1 MRYLTKMKSSVTIKD
16 LSKDNFHKICVVG
29 GGITGAMM
37 VLLLKNSNLFK
48 LKDIGWIKP
57 RVELKDDLRTTFF
70 NKTSMELLNNLK
82 ILKKLK
88 KSDYTPIRKIKVFGV
103 NTSSPLEW
111 DYSDK
116 EIKLGAVIKNNIIL
130 NILEER
136 LKDVKQ
142 YQSFVNNTKCNKF
155 ERTLYLED
163 KTFIKTHLILSADG
177 KNSYLRHL
185 LSINTLNKSIKHI
198 AISGFLKQS
207 KNHNSTA
214 IQAFTNLGPI
224 GILPYD
230 NKNLVNFVQSIEES
244 ECKKIFSKKNPEIF
258 LCNELN
264 KFFAQINL
272 HFTPIKKINK
282 IENKLS
288 YWNLNLNFVLNPTSL
303 RAILIGDAAHSIHP
317 LAGQGLNLSLRDCVS
332 ALNAIRYSMKFGN
345 DLGDESILKFYKD
358 ERVPRTIAMTAFT
371 DLMFLGFTSTTDK
384 TQAFLT
390 KGMQSLNKTNLK
402 NIFRDL
408 ASI

>member
-1 MRYLTKMKSSVTIKD
+1 MTIKD
-16 LSKDNFHKICVVG
+16 LSQDNFHKICVVG

-37 VLLLKNSNLFK
+37 VLLLKNSNLFN

-57 RVELKDDLRTTFF
+57 QVKLKDDLRTTFF
-70 NKTSMELLNNLK
+70 NKTSMELLNSLK

-88 KSDYTPIRKIKVFGV
+88 KNDYTPIRRIKVFGV
-103 NTSSPLEW
+103 NTASPLEW

-116 EIKLGAVIKNNIIL
+116 EIKFGAVIKNNTIL
-130 NILEER
+130 NILEEQ

-142 YQSFVNNTKCNKF
+142 YQSLVNNTKCNKF

-163 KTFIKTHLILSADG
+163 KTFIKTHLVLSADG
-177 KNSYLRHL
+177 KNSYIRQL
-185 LSINTLNKSIKHI
+185 LSINTINKNIKHI

-224 GILPYD
+224 GILPYE

-244 ECKKIFSKKNPEIF
+244 ECKKIFSKKNPEIL

-264 KFFAQINL
+264 KFFSQINL
-272 HFTPIKKINK
+272 HFSPIKKINK

-288 YWNLNLNFVLNPTSL
+288 YWKLNLNFVLNPTSL

-332 ALNAIRYSMKFGN
+332 ALNAIRNSIKFGN
-345 DLGDESILKFYKD
+345 DLGDASILKFYKD
-358 ERVPRTIAMTAFT
+358 ERVPKTIAMTAFT
-371 DLMFLGFTSTTDK
+371 DLMFLGFTSTSDK
-384 TQAFLT
+384 TQEFLT